1 MRDHN
6 HDRQNYSSHCR
17 YVFLPFVEDVIKE
30 DASRDPIGIVSQFSI
45 EGKYYFMNHFIS
57 LKIYSDKDDLNN
69 DRRDLDFENLKKA
82 HSFYLKM
89 LQSGSHGRNGF
100 IEKFSI

>member
-1 MRDHN
+1 MREQEFSNLARKTKFDFKTYCIDFIEKQDAKAVYFVRDHN

-45 EGKYYFMNHFIS
+45 EGIIS
-57 LKIYSDKDDLNN
+57 Y
-69 DRRDLDFENLKKA
+69 NLYEICMVMV
-82 HSFYLKM
+82 S
-89 LQSGSHGRNGF
+89 
-100 IEKFSI
+100 

>member
-45 EGKYYFMNHFIS
+45 EGKYYLMNHK
-57 LKIYSDKDDLNN
+57 L
-69 DRRDLDFENLKKA
+69 
-82 HSFYLKM
+82 
-89 LQSGSHGRNGF
+89 
-100 IEKFSI
+100 